1 MDTASEGHL
10 QHYWPMQE
18 LTSQFSKDTVVGDQ
32 ILLQEE
38 CLKPIFYFCLIDEFR
53 RIVTQF

>member
-32 ILLQEE
+32 ILLQEGMFKAHI
-38 CLKPIFYFCLIDEFR
+38 LFLFN
-53 RIVTQF
+53 